1 MTVTTEQPSTHG
13 QLGSWA
19 AVRLVA
25 GREISTRVRS
35 KAYLVTTLVLTLL
48 VVALSVFF
56 AFADSESATEVGV
69 TDRSLVAAVVSS
81 GEAVGETIEATVI
94 PDPTAG
100 RVQVSDGTIAALLDV
115 EDDGTIRA
123 TVKKDLDPTLATV
136 FDLVARQV
144 ALDREITDLGGDPA
158 QVDAAVT
165 ATAVEV
171 DPLEEPFDYKGEQL
185 LLGVIAGILI
195 YLSLLVTGQMV
206 AQGVVEEKSSRVV
219 ELLLATIRP
228 WQLMAGKVLGI
239 GVVGLMQMAVIAG
252 VGVLA
257 AIVLDV
263 LTITISAAVGTVI
276 WLLVWFALGFF
287 MFALIFA
294 AAAALVSRQ
303 EEVAS
308 VVTPASM
315 LVIIG
320 YVVGISVLPSDP
332 DNRLAEVMSMI
343 PTFAPTLMPMR
354 LAMGGVPAWQAV
366 LSVGLVVALIPGL
379 IWLSGRIYR
388 NAVMRTGS
396 RVKLRDALREA

>member
-1 MTVTTEQPSTHG
+1 MSTTTSTPTHG
-13 QLGSWA
+13 QLGAWG

-25 GREISTRVRS
+25 SREIITRVRS
-35 KAYLVTTLVLTLL
+35 KAYLITTLILTLL
-48 VVALSVFF
+48 VVAVSVFF
-56 AFADSESATEVGV
+56 AFSSGDDSATKVGV
-69 TDRSLVAAVVSS
+69 TDESLVSTVESS
-81 GEAVGETIEATVI
+81 GDAVGVTIEARVI
-94 PDPTAG
+94 PDVRAG
-100 RVQVSDGTIAALLDV
+100 RVLVSDGTISALLALD
-115 EDDGTIRA
+115 DDGTVRA
-123 TVKKDLDPTLATV
+123 TVKKDLDAGLSTA
-136 FDLVARQV
+136 FDLMARQV
-144 ALDREITDLGGDPA
+144 ALNQAIEDIGGDPA
-158 QVDAAVT
+158 
-165 ATAVEV
+165 AVEAAANQARVVV
-171 DPLEEPFDYKGEQL
+171 DPLEQPFDYKTDQL
-185 LLGVIAGILI
+185 VLGVIAGILI

-219 ELLLATIRP
+219 ELLLSTVRP

-239 GVVGLMQMAVIAG
+239 GVVGLLQMAVIAG
-252 VGVLA
+252 VGVTA
-257 AIVLDV
+257 AIVLGV
-263 LTITISAAVGTVI
+263 FTISASAAIGTVI
-276 WLLVWFALGFF
+276 WLLVWFTLGFF

-315 LVIIG
+315 LVVAG

-332 DNRLAEVMSMI
+332 DNKLAEILSMI

-354 LAMGGVPAWQAV
+354 LAMGGVPVWEAV
-366 LSVGLVVALIPGL
+366 LSVGLVIALIPGL

>member
-1 MTVTTEQPSTHG
+1 MSDPASTTPH

-35 KAYLVTTLVLTLL
+35 KAYLITTIILTAL
-48 VVALSVFF
+48 VVAISVFF
-56 AFADSESATEVGV
+56 ALSGGTSATKVGV
-69 TDRSLVAAVVSS
+69 TDESLVAAVEAS
-81 GEAVGETIEATVI
+81 GEAVGETIDATVI
-94 PDPTAG
+94 PDERAG
-100 RVQVSDGTIAALLDV
+100 RAQVSEGTIVALVAV
-115 EDDGTIRA
+115 EPVGTIRA
-123 TVKKDLDPTLATV
+123 TVKKDLDPTLETV
-136 FDLVARQV
+136 FDLLARQV
-144 ALDREITDLGGDPA
+144 ALDQVITDLGGDPA
-158 QVDAAVT
+158 EVEAAVGA
-165 ATAVEV
+165 ATVQVE
-171 DPLEEPFDYKGEQL
+171 PLEEPFDYKTEQL

-219 ELLLATIRP
+219 ELLLSTVRP

-239 GVVGLMQMAVIAG
+239 GVVGLLQMAVIAG

-257 AIVLDV
+257 AIVLGV
-263 LTITISAAVGTVI
+263 LTIQVSAAIGTVI
-276 WLLVWFALGFF
+276 WLLVWFTLGFF

-303 EEVAS
+303 EEVAA

-315 LVIIG
+315 LVVAG

-332 DNRLAEVMSMI
+332 DSQLVEIMSLI

-354 LAMGGVPAWQAV
+354 LAMGGVPVWQAV
-366 LSVGLVVALIPGL
+366 LSVALVVALIPGL
-379 IWLSGRIYR
+379 IWLAGRIYR
-388 NAVMRTGS
+388 NAVMQTGS
-396 RVKLRDALREA
+396 RVKLRDALRDA